1 MATTVQNTDLVD
13 YWQDAATQTLPTYTE
28 LTSSGFAQDGDPVT
42 GQRATLPGATWF
54 NLIAAMRVSLIKAA
68 GLTPSQTPDPLQFL
82 TALQSMAWML
92 DKKITQAMLADALIS
107 AAKLASNAVETAKIK
122 DAAVTAAKIASNA
135 VETSKIKDAAVTN
148 AKIAAGVITFNRIAA
163 AAIATQQQAEAGT
176 ANDVLM
182 TPLRVAQLLSEQMP
196 PAVPTGMILP
206 FLGTSVPE
214 GFLLCNGSNVSRT
227 TYANLF
233 SVIGT
238 RCGAGDGSTTFTL
251 PNLHRRFAEFSTTL
265 SEIGKTVEAGLPNIT
280 STNTTR
286 DQIGGWSSAGSNLS
300 RGALSTTWINNDG
313 PRAQSSYRNG
323 YYHMISLDAKG
334 SSSVYGGSSS
344 VQPPSLRLLPCI
356 KS

>member
-1 MATTVQNTDLVD
+1 MATTVELTDLVD

-42 GQRATLPGATWF
+42 GQRATLPGAPWF

-68 GLTPSQTPDPLQFL
+68 GLTPSKTPDPLQFL
-82 TALQSMAWML
+82 TALQSMAWMQ

-107 AAKLASNAVETAKIK
+107 AAKLASSAVETAKIK
-122 DAAVTAAKIASNA
+122 DAAVTAAKLAANA
-135 VETSKIKDAAVTN
+135 VQTAKIQDAAVTN
-148 AKIAAGVITFNRIAA
+148 AKIAAGVLTFDRLAS
-163 AAIATQQQAEAGT
+163 AAIATQEQAIAGT
-176 ANDVLM
+176 ANNVLM

-251 PNLHRRFAEFSTTL
+251 PNLHRRFAEYTTTT
-265 SEIGKTVEAGLPNIT
+265 SEVGKTVEAGLPNIT
-280 STNTTR
+280 
-286 DQIGGWSSAGSNLS
+286 GGGGTGKMRWNGADKFVPTGCFSETDEKFGLGAG
-300 RGALSTTWINNDG
+300 GDV
-313 PRAQSSYRNG
+313 SSYGQDFIASR
-323 YYHMISLDAKG
+323 
-334 SSSVYGGSSS
+334 SSNAYGRSST
-344 VQPPSLRLLPCI
+344 VQPASIRLLPCI
-356 KS
+356 KL

>member
-1 MATTVQNTDLVD
+1 MASTVQLADLTD
-13 YWQDAATQTLPTYTE
+13 YYQADATPDMPDFSA
-28 LTSSGFAQDGDPVT
+28 LTSTGFIQDGDPVA
-42 GQRATLPGATWF
+42 GRRATLMGAAWF
-54 NLIAAMRVSLIKAA
+54 NLIAAMRVSVIKAA

-82 TALQSMAWML
+82 TALQSMAWVL

-135 VETSKIKDAAVTN
+135 VETAKIKDAAVTN
-148 AKIAAGVITFNRIAA
+148 AKIAAGVITFNRLAA

-182 TPLRVAQLLSEQMP
+182 TPLRVAQLLAEQMQ

-206 FLGTSVPE
+206 FAATAIPE
-214 GFLLCNGSNVSRT
+214 GFLACNGSNVSRT

-238 RCGAGDGSTTFTL
+238 RYGAGDGSTTFTL
-251 PNLHRRFAEFSTTL
+251 PNLHRRFAEYTTTT
-265 SEIGKTVEAGLPNIT
+265 SEVGNLVEAGLPNIT
-280 STNTTR
+280 GTGEVAKAWSGVGWTGALR
-286 DQIGGWSSAGSNLS
+286 SEGDIGGRSSSS
-300 RGALSTTWINNDG
+300 WDG
-313 PRAQSSYRNG
+313 GFNIY
-323 YYHMISLDAKG
+323 LDASR
-334 SSSVYGGSSS
+334 SSSLYGKSGSLQPAS
-344 VQPPSLRLLPCI
+344 VRFLPCI

>member
-1 MATTVQNTDLVD
+1 MATTVQTTDLVD

-42 GQRATLPGATWF
+42 GQRATLPGAPWF

-68 GLTPSQTPDPLQFL
+68 GLTPSTTPDPLQFL

-107 AAKLASNAVETAKIK
+107 AAKLASSAVETAKIK
-122 DAAVTAAKIASNA
+122 DAAVTAAKLASNA
-135 VETSKIKDAAVTN
+135 VETAKIKDDAVTN
-148 AKIAAGVITFNRIAA
+148 AKIAAGVITFNRLAA
-163 AAIATQQQAEAGT
+163 AAIATQQQAEEGT

-265 SEIGKTVEAGLPNIT
+265 SEIGKTVEEGLPNISGSIIPETRNDDTLQGEFLGAFSQKENGQKGAT
-280 STNTTR
+280 STDYSQGVVYGFTF
-286 DQIGGWSSAGSNLS
+286 SA
-300 RGALSTTWINNDG
+300 
-313 PRAQSSYRNG
+313 
-323 YYHMISLDAKG
+323 
-334 SSSVYGGSSS
+334 SSSNAIYGKVST
-344 VQPPSLRLLPCI
+344 VQPSALRVLPCI
-356 KS
+356 KI

>member
-42 GQRATLPGATWF
+42 GQRATLPGAPWF

-68 GLTPSQTPDPLQFL
+68 GLTPSTTPDPLQFL

-92 DKKITQAMLADALIS
+92 DKKITRAMLADGLIS
-107 AAKLASNAVETAKIK
+107 VAKLAPSSVETAKINDAAVTAAKLASNAVETA
-122 DAAVTAAKIASNA
+122 
-135 VETSKIKDAAVTN
+135 KIKDAAVTN
-148 AKIAAGVITFNRIAA
+148 AKIAAGVITFNRLAA

-182 TPLRVAQLLSEQMP
+182 TPLRVAQLLAEQMP

-251 PNLHRRFAEFSTTL
+251 PNLHHRFLEGTTTT
-265 SEIGKTVEAGLPNIT
+265 SEVGSSVQAGLPNIT
-280 STNTTR
+280 GTFTVYTAAGQSENKNEATGAFSLS
-286 DQIGGWSSAGSNLS
+286 DGGGN
-300 RGALSTTWINNDG
+300 GE
-313 PRAQSSYRNG
+313 SYRFAD
-323 YYHMISLDAKG
+323 HRPKWSFSAAR
-334 SSSVYGGSSS
+334 SSSVYGGSSA
-344 VQPPSLRLLPCI
+344 VQPSSLRFLPCI
-356 KS
+356 KA